1 MSTSKEQKIQI
12 KNLLWH
18 LQELEKTSK
27 SKVIESKMLLKIK
40 AETVK
45 YRLDIQ
51 KINEAEADFFKSITK
66 TTLSLVRLR
75 REESQWKVWR
85 VYHKWHHRNPF

>member
-27 SKVIESKMLLKIK
+27 PKVIESKMLLKIK

-51 KINEAEADFFKSITK
+51 KINEAEADFCKSITK
-66 TTLSLVRLR
+66 TTLSLARLR

>member
-1 MSTSKEQKIQI
+1 
-12 KNLLWH
+12 
-18 LQELEKTSK
+18 
-27 SKVIESKMLLKIK
+27 MLLKIK

-66 TTLSLVRLR
+66 ITLSLAILR
-75 REESQWKVWR
+75 REESQ
-85 VYHKWHHRNPF
+85 

>member
-27 SKVIESKMLLKIK
+27 PKVIESKMLLKIK

-51 KINEAEADFFKSITK
+51 KINEAETDFFKSITK
-66 TTLSLVRLR
+66 ITLSLARLR
-75 REESQWKVWR
+75 REESQ
-85 VYHKWHHRNPF
+85 